1 MLTLFRFLG
10 VSLTKTLLASR
21 RPDRAKPILVV
32 CQTNH
37 ALDSFLDDL
46 RKDGITKLVRLGG
59 GSQEQWIEPFRPR
72 AILRRV
78 KGPPGDAK
86 NYAVGKT
93 QCDGLSFQTTSFTLG
108 SAC

>member
-1 MLTLFRFLG
+1 MLTSLRFLG

-21 RPDRAKPILVV
+21 RPNRPKPILVV
-32 CQTNH
+32 CTTNH
-37 ALDSFLDDL
+37 ALDSFLNDL

-59 GSQEQWIEPFRPR
+59 GSQEQWIEAFRPR
-72 AILRRV
+72 AITRRV

-86 NYAVGKT
+86 NYAMTKV
-93 QCDGLSFQTTSFTLG
+93 QCDGLSSQTTSFTSD